1 MKVPHQKRKRLTDND
16 DEGGPKGKKKSL
28 GIVCVSKS
36 EDDAG
41 TKLGFSDSVIDLTND
56 DD

>member
-28 GIVCVSKS
+28 GIICVSES

-41 TKLGFSDSVIDLTND
+41 TKLSDSVIDLTND